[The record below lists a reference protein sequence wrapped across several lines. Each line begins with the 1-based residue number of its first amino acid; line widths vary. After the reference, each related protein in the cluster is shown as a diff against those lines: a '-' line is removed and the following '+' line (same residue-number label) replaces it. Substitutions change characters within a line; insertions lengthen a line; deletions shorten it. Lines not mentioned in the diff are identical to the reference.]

1 MKLLSMFILGLVFAE
16 QTEEE
21 KQAKKDKRAK
31 KQKDKKSRILRNLR
45 KEAPVI
51 LENGKVAFDDDSLA
65 IKCLTSKTKEYKKM
79 GSLSLKQA
87 KIFVCQN
94 WLAEVDRADQY
105 LNEHFQ
111 TGLLT
116 DDDIQYDDEVAER
129 GAGFTGWGI
138 GEGPNAKNTVIE
150 FSDVCNKIIPDDHPP
165 YGFNCRGGFV
175 TNDGEVLDHAECR
188 ERYSRAEIKRSKK
201 VCRKELRNRAANKT
215 KWWTVDNEDNED
227 DKKETKPTKQ
237 STIITA

>member
-16 QTEEE
+16 QTKEE

-94 WLAEVDRADQY
+94 WLAEVARADQY

-116 DDDIQYDDEVAER
+116 DDDIQYDDEAAER
-129 GAGFTGWGI
+129 GAGFTAWEI

-165 YGFNCRGGFV
+165 YGFHCRGGFV
-175 TNDGEVLDHAECR
+175 TKDGEELSHTECR
-188 ERYSRAEIKRSKK
+188 ERYNRAEIKRSKK